1 MLKPLPES
9 QWTLQTARHLI
20 ARAGFDAPPEQVESL
35 YSLGLTKAVDS
46 LIQFQTPP
54 PPRSLPKCAE
64 VEGENQREFLKK
76 LKSASPDERERLKK
90 EARREMI
97 LKLQEFQGWWLQRM
111 IETPDPLQEKLA
123 LFWHGHFATSF
134 EKVKSPHLMWTQNE
148 IFRNQG
154 MGKFSDLL
162 TSVSLDPA
170 MLIYL
175 DGNENQAEHPNENFA
190 REVMELFCL
199 GEGHYSEKDIQESAR
214 AFTGWKVRKFNGRV
228 DFLSSHFDSG
238 SKTILGKTAPFTAK
252 EALQQIAAQPACA
265 DWICNKLWNF
275 FASMPD
281 SQAVAELSQLFQKN
295 GGEIRSILKALFT
308 SEAFYSANVID
319 HQIKSP
325 VHWLISTVRL
335 LERDLPPP
343 IVCINL
349 LTQLG
354 QTPLRPPNVK
364 GWDGGIA
371 WITTANLLNRYNY
384 ASLLVEGVN
393 IFKPSSPP
401 PTMEMQDDSAAGRQN
416 KLDKLSGR
424 LANHLSPV
432 PLEKIISAEEMKKP
446 DLFLANIQKRFLVQ
460 PLKPKEQETLQSYL
474 SQQKNIDKTTALH
487 AIRLLM
493 STTQYQ
499 LT

>member
-1 MLKPLPES
+1 MLKPLSDS
-9 QWTLQTARHLI
+9 QWNLQTARHLI
-20 ARAGFDAPPEQVESL
+20 ARAGFDAPPSQVEQIH
-35 YSLGLTKAVDS
+35 SLGLTKAVES
-46 LIQFQTPP
+46 LLQFQNPP
-54 PPRSLPKCAE
+54 PSRSLPRCAE
-64 VEGENQREFLKK
+64 EEADPREFLKK
-76 LKSASPDERERLKK
+76 LKSASPDERERLKM

-97 LKLQEFQGWWLQRM
+97 SRLQELQGWWLQRM
-111 IETPDPLQEKLA
+111 IETPDPLQEKLT

-134 EKVKSPHLMWTQNE
+134 EKVKSPKIMWNQNE

-199 GEGHYSEKDIQESAR
+199 GEGHYTEKDILEAAR
-214 AFTGWKVRKFNGRV
+214 AFTGWNVKRFIGKA
-228 DFLSSHFDSG
+228 DFHAQRFDSG
-238 SKTILGKTAPFTAK
+238 TKTILGKTAPFNAP
-252 EALQQIAAQPACA
+252 EALQQIASQPSCA
-265 DWICNKLWNF
+265 EWICHKLWNF
-275 FASMPD
+275 FASIPNPD
-281 SQAVAELSQLFQKN
+281 AVTELTQVLQKTN
-295 GGEIRSILKALFT
+295 GEIRSVLRSLFS
-308 SEAFYSANVID
+308 SEAFYSPNVIG

-325 VHWLISTVRL
+325 VHWLVSSIRL
-335 LERDLPPP
+335 LERDLPPT

-371 WITTANLLNRYNY
+371 WVTTANLLHRYNY
-384 ASLLVEGVN
+384 VALLCEGVN
-393 IFKPSSPP
+393 VFKPNTP
-401 PTMEMQDDSAAGRQN
+401 PTGTEMMDDSPVGRQN

-424 LANHLSPV
+424 LANHLTPV
-432 PLEKIISAEEMKKP
+432 TLEKIVPAEAMKRP
-446 DLFLANIQKRFLVQ
+446 DLFLESIQKRFLIQ
-460 PLKPKEQETLQSYL
+460 PLKPKDRETLQSYL
-474 SQQKNIDKTTALH
+474 SQQKTIDSTTALH

-493 STTQYQ
+493 STTHYQ